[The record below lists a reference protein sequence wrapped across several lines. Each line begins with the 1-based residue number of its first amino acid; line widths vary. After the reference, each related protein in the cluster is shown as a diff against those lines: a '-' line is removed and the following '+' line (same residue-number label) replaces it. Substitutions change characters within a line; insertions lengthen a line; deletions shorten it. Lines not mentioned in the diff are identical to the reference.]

1 MTDQLER
8 AGYIALKDLRAYYLK
23 PPLISW
29 GILFPGV
36 MILAFYIR
44 SPLDIRQVIPGLVGL
59 TLLFGATSMEAIVV
73 TFEKRIGA
81 LERLAMAP
89 VSPASIVLGKAASG
103 VAFAL
108 LTGLVVTMVSTFA
121 LDLPLSEPLLFLPT
135 LLLAAISFSLLGTF
149 VSVAV
154 KEIFEA
160 MTLANYFRFPMIF
173 LCGVF
178 LPLPAMPPP
187 LRAVAY
193 ALPLTYAVD
202 ALRGHF
208 LAGEGAILPLS
219 VDWGALVFF
228 AAILYFASWRLLIR
242 RLQE

>member
-1 MTDQLER
+1 MTDQLLR

-29 GILFPGV
+29 GILFPAV
-36 MILAFYIR
+36 MILAFYLR
-44 SPLDIRQVIPGLVGL
+44 SPIDIRQVIPGLVGL

-73 TFEKRIGA
+73 AFEKRIGA

-89 VSPASIVLGKAASG
+89 VSPQAIVLGKAVSG
-103 VAFAL
+103 IAFAL
-108 LTGLVVTMVSTFA
+108 LTGIIVTAASMVAF
-121 LDLPLSEPLLFLPT
+121 DLTLSGTLLLLPT
-135 LLLAAISFSLLGTF
+135 LLLAATSFSLLGAF

-154 KEIFEA
+154 REVFEA

-178 LPLPAMPPP
+178 LPLPAMPPV
-187 LRAVAY
+187 LRIVAY

-202 ALRGHF
+202 ALRIHF
-208 LAGEGAILPLS
+208 LGGEGAILPLA
-219 VDWGALVFF
+219 VDWAALLSF
-228 AAILYFASWRLLIR
+228 AAVLYLGSCHLLVR
-242 RLQE
+242 RLEE

>member
-1 MTDQLER
+1 MTDQLLR

-29 GILFPGV
+29 GILFPCA
-36 MILAFYIR
+36 MILAFYLR
-44 SPLDIRQVIPGLVGL
+44 SPIDIRQVIPGLVGL

-73 TFEKRIGA
+73 AFEKRIGA

-89 VSPASIVLGKAASG
+89 VSPKAIVLGKAASG

-108 LTGLVVTMVSTFA
+108 LTGLIVTGVSTVA
-121 LDLPLSEPLLFLPT
+121 LDLPISEPFLLLPT
-135 LLLAAISFSLLGTF
+135 FLLAATSFSLLGTF

-154 KEIFEA
+154 REVFEA

-178 LPLPAMPPP
+178 LPLPAMPPL
-187 LRAVAY
+187 LRIAAY

-202 ALRGHF
+202 ALRSHF

-219 VDWGALVFF
+219 VNWAALLCF
-228 AAILYFASWRLLIR
+228 AAILYFGSCHLLIR
-242 RLQE
+242 RLEE